1 MELKKHMSIQ
11 SEKNTSP
18 IFFGNGLPPSFNSV
32 IFLWACLAQVNL
44 DSVFSTS
51 VIVHLQCLAASCFWL
66 AWRFYTSR
74 NLVPQSDI

>member
-1 MELKKHMSIQ
+1 
-11 SEKNTSP
+11 
-18 IFFGNGLPPSFNSV
+18 LPPSFNSV

-74 NLVPQSDI
+74 NLVPQSDID